1 MDLES
6 AYAVQFYVLQQ
17 NENDTWYDQTGN
29 IVYTSSSG
37 LKGVGLDST
46 IWKKIRGDR
55 SEDGMTYSGT
65 SDTYEHTID
74 PAKSELYG
82 GQKVTYYAPYNRC
95 DRIEDY
101 RRAWAHFEKV
111 FNEEK

>member
-1 MDLES
+1 M
-6 AYAVQFYVLQQ
+6 YNIQFGVLMKY
-17 NENDTWYDQTGN
+17 ENDTWYDQKGN
-29 IVYTSSSG
+29 IVFTVNSG
-37 LKGVGLDST
+37 LKGVGLDRK
-46 IWKKIRGDR
+46 IWEAMRGTL
-55 SEDGMTYSGT
+55 SEDGLTYSGT

-74 PAKSELYG
+74 PSKSELYV

-111 FNEEK
+111 FKEEKN

>member
-1 MDLES
+1 MKLGSVFSRIKDKFHAS
-6 AYAVQFYVLQQ
+6 ARMGAALTAVFIAAVVVVNVVIYGLSSRFG
-17 NENDTWYDQTGN
+17 WYFATG
-29 IVYTSSSG
+29 
-37 LKGVGLDST
+37 
-46 IWKKIRGDR
+46 
-55 SEDGMTYSGT
+55 E
-65 SDTYEHTID
+65 TYEHTID

-82 GQKVTYYAPYNRC
+82 GQKVTYCAPYNRC